1 MFNLFNEASVLPQG
15 AILIEKK
22 YAKEI
27 VKSSDFKVLLIK
39 CESEFPSTPKRYNVL
54 IGDSIYG
61 LAKIL
66 AEKFGDKLDCLTDL
80 KFTECF
86 NKKVADR
93 TLPVNRCIIEGDIN
107 SKERSSLSIQ
117 FVRVPYDIEE
127 ELKLARRNNSP
138 SYEKYELELTKGK
151 YRGKKKLNK

>member
-86 NKKVADR
+86 NKKVSDR
-93 TLPVNRCIIEGDIN
+93 TLPVNRCIIEGDILN
-107 SKERSSLSIQ
+107 IEQRKSLWRHDLKLSGVILK
-117 FVRVPYDIEE
+117 
-127 ELKLARRNNSP
+127 ELKKIQRMAV
-138 SYEKYELELTKGK
+138 
-151 YRGKKKLNK
+151 